1 MLTDLVHLSVRSFA
15 ISRTKLI
22 LWASEGENRKYKL
35 FFILFSAAVYVGEI
49 DGKEETTRR
58 REKNLFPSYKS
69 PYNVNPFKFSEQ
81 KLCVDV
87 HVQKEEHD
95 TDSKKK
101 V

>member
-1 MLTDLVHLSVRSFA
+1 M
-15 ISRTKLI
+15 
-22 LWASEGENRKYKL
+22 
-35 FFILFSAAVYVGEI
+35 YVGEI

-95 TDSKKK
+95 TDNKKGSLTIRTEFFEGLICTK
-101 V
+101 NKLHAIKHEPIKLTRTS